1 MLKLGVLRNNS
12 QLKIKNPHLFF
23 FILGFRFNSGR
34 KKFLIASIFL
44 ITKRKVLLIKL
55 INLEFN
61 INLLVINLSIDLT
74 SIFNKG
80 IIFTC

>member
-44 ITKRKVLLIKL
+44 IT
-55 INLEFN
+55 LE
-61 INLLVINLSIDLT
+61 
-74 SIFNKG
+74 KYY
-80 IIFTC
+80 